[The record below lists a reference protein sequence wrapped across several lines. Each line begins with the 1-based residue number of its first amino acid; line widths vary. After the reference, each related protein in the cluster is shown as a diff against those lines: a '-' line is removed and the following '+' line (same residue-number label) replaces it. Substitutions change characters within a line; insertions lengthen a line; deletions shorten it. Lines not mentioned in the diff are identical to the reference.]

1 MSWKHPKVWIP
12 AIVALLFVIVLLQN
26 TDVVT
31 LRVLFWDVS
40 MSQIILIPLVLVIGF
55 VLGFLAAKLLGGKRE
70 PAIIDHPP
78 PVQPPPPIP

>member
-1 MSWKHPKVWIP
+1 MSWKHPKIWIP

-31 LRVLFWDVS
+31 LSVLFWEVS

-55 VLGFLAAKLLGGKRE
+55 ALGFAAAKLLGAKRA
-70 PAIIDHPP
+70 PQ
-78 PVQPPPPIP
+78 VTQQPPPIP

>member
-1 MSWKHPKVWIP
+1 MGAVAVMSWKHPKVWIP

-40 MSQIILIPLVLVIGF
+40 M
-55 VLGFLAAKLLGGKRE
+55 AKPIFHAVPKPMRGLLLG
-70 PAIIDHPP
+70 
-78 PVQPPPPIP
+78 